1 MQENEVLR
9 AALDRL
15 NIKPIAAARLFG
27 VSRITV
33 YNWIVGK
40 HAIPKDVFTAL
51 LDTENRNYASF
62 MERQKAITQM
72 AEDINAGK
80 ITAPAKR
87 RRRKADRPE

>member
-33 YNWIVGK
+33 YNWIAGK